1 MRESAENY
9 LETIILL
16 EKNLEKIRSID
27 IAHATGFS
35 KPSISV
41 AMKKLQQEKL
51 IEVSMHG
58 EIILTDLGRK
68 HANDIL
74 ERHKT
79 LMKMFTMFGVE
90 KAIAEE
96 DACKVE
102 HILHKETFAK
112 IKEFMHNYEKT

>member
-9 LETIILL
+9 LETIIVL
-16 EKNLEKIRSID
+16 EKTLDKIRSID

-41 AMKKLQQEKL
+41 AMKKLQAENL

-58 EIILTDLGRK
+58 EIVLTDIGRK
-68 HANDIL
+68 HANEIL
-74 ERHKT
+74 ERHQV
-79 LMKMFTMFGVE
+79 LVKMFTMFGVE
-90 KAIAEE
+90 KSIAEE

-102 HILHKETFAK
+102 HILHRETFAK
-112 IKEFMHNYEKT
+112 IKEFIFKQSST